1 MTAPRP
7 RLVIFDVDG
16 TLVDSQDHIHA
27 AMTAAFDAEGLLVPP
42 RAEVLSIVG
51 LSLPEAVA
59 RLVPDLADNRRD
71 RIVAAYKAS
80 FAPLRGEARAP
91 LYPGARAALLALQ
104 ARGDVALGIATG
116 KSRRG
121 LDHLLAAHDLAG
133 LFVTMQV
140 ADDHPSKPHPSMVE
154 AALDEAGVAAADAV
168 MVGDTTFDMAM
179 ARAAGVEALGVGWGY
194 HPPADLTR
202 AGASQVLG
210 TYDALLPALDRI
222 WRLA

>member
-59 RLVPDLADNRRD
+59 RLVPELANNRRD

-140 ADDHPSKPHPSMVE
+140 ADDHPSKPHPSMVK
-154 AALDEAGVAAADAV
+154 AALDEAGIAAADAV

-194 HPPADLTR
+194 HPPADLAR
-202 AGASQVLG
+202 AGAREVVNA
-210 TYDALLPALDRI
+210 YDALLPALGRI